1 MANANSAGFGFQSVM
16 TLGNT
21 PSTQGLSEYSLK
33 SGTAKRI
40 NQNDPASKQGTGGD
54 DGYIQ
59 DAAHTTMAD
68 GVTGGAGWANNASTI
83 QAITGVFNGAF
94 YVNST
99 TSKPTWAN
107 TIVESTTFGTDYN
120 TGSSDGVA
128 FINDNPMQ
136 EYVCKADA
144 AVTGGVALML
154 PTLTYNCE
162 NGGTTAKQTSGQSTI
177 KLNVASSAAAG
188 AGQGMFQIVR
198 SANDPENK
206 DLSVADG
213 NVIVRFAPGS
223 IMSLSY

>member
-1 MANANSAGFGFQSVM
+1 MANASSTGFGFQSVM

-21 PSTQGLSEYSLK
+21 PSTQGLSEYPIK
-33 SGTAKRI
+33 SGTAKRF
-40 NQNDPASKQGTGGD
+40 NQNDPCSKQGTGGD
-54 DGYIQ
+54 DGYLQ

-68 GVTGGAGWANNASTI
+68 TVTGGAGWLNQAATI
-83 QAITGVFNGAF
+83 QPITGVFNGAF
-94 YVNST
+94 YINST

-120 TGSSDGVA
+120 TGSDDGVG
-128 FINDNPMQ
+128 FVNDNPMQ

-144 AVTGGVALML
+144 ACLQAKML
-154 PTLTYNCE
+154 PSLTYNCE

-177 KLNVASSAAAG
+177 KLDVSATAAAG
-188 AGQGMFQIVR
+188 ANQMMFQVVR

-206 DLSVADG
+206 DLTVADA

-223 IMSLSY
+223 IMSNQF

>member
-1 MANANSAGFGFQSVM
+1 MANASSTGFGFQSVM

-21 PSTQGLSEYSLK
+21 PSTQGLSEYPIK
-33 SGTAKRI
+33 SGTAKRF
-40 NQNDPASKQGTGGD
+40 NQNDPCSKQGTGGD
-54 DGYIQ
+54 DGYLQ

-68 GVTGGAGWANNASTI
+68 TVTGGAGWLNQAATI
-83 QAITGVFNGAF
+83 QPITGVFNGAF

-120 TGSSDGVA
+120 TGSSDGVG
-128 FINDNPMQ
+128 FVNDNPMQ

-144 AVTGGVALML
+144 ALGVALML
-154 PTLTYNCE
+154 PSLTYNCE

>member
-1 MANANSAGFGFQSVM
+1 MANASSTGFGFQSVM

-21 PSTQGLSEYSLK
+21 PSTQGLSEYPIK
-33 SGTAKRI
+33 SGTGKRF
-40 NQNDPASKQGTGGD
+40 NQNDPCSKQGTGGD
-54 DGYIQ
+54 DGYLQ

-68 GVTGGAGWANNASTI
+68 TVTGGAGWVNNAATI
-83 QAITGVFNGAF
+83 QPITGVFNGAF

-120 TGSSDGVA
+120 TGSDDGVG
-128 FINDNPMQ
+128 FVNDNPMQ

-144 AVTGGVALML
+144 ACLQAKML
-154 PTLTYNCE
+154 PSLTYNCE

-177 KLNVASSAAAG
+177 KLDIGATAAAG
-188 AGQGMFQIVR
+188 ANQMMFQIVR

-206 DLSVADG
+206 DLSVADA

-223 IMSLSY
+223 IMSNQF

>member
-1 MANANSAGFGFQSVM
+1 MANASSTGFGFQSVM

-21 PSTQGLSEYSLK
+21 PSTQGLSEYPIK
-33 SGTAKRI
+33 SGTAKRF
-40 NQNDPASKQGTGGD
+40 NQNDPCSKQGTAGD
-54 DGYIQ
+54 DGYLQ

-68 GVTGGAGWANNASTI
+68 TKTGGQGWANNTA
-83 QAITGVFNGAF
+83 AIEAIAGVFNGAF

-120 TGSSDGVA
+120 TGSSDGVG
-128 FINDNPMQ
+128 FVNDNPMQ

-144 AVTGGVALML
+144 ACGVDLML
-154 PTLTYNCE
+154 PSLTYNCE

-188 AGQGMFQIVR
+188 AGQGMFQVVR

-206 DLSVADG
+206 DLSVANG

-223 IMSLSY
+223 IMSVKY

>member
-1 MANANSAGFGFQSVM
+1 MANASSTGFGFQSVM

-21 PSTQGLSEYSLK
+21 PSTQGLSEYPIK
-33 SGTAKRI
+33 SGTAKRF
-40 NQNDPASKQGTGGD
+40 NQNDPCSKQGTGGD
-54 DGYIQ
+54 DGYLQ

-68 GVTGGAGWANNASTI
+68 TVTGGAGWLNQAATI
-83 QAITGVFNGAF
+83 QPITGVFNGAF
-94 YVNST
+94 YINST

-120 TGSSDGVA
+120 TGSDDGVG
-128 FINDNPMQ
+128 FVNDNPMQ

-144 AVTGGVALML
+144 ACLQAKML
-154 PTLTYNCE
+154 PSLTYNCE

-177 KLNVASSAAAG
+177 KLDVGATAAAG
-188 AGQGMFQIVR
+188 ANQMMFQVVR

-206 DLSVADG
+206 DLTVADA

-223 IMSLSY
+223 IMSNQF

>member
-1 MANANSAGFGFQSVM
+1 MANASSTGFGFQSVM

-21 PSTQGLSEYSLK
+21 PSTQGLSEYPIK
-33 SGTAKRI
+33 SGTAKRF
-40 NQNDPASKQGTGGD
+40 NQNDPCSKQGTAGD
-54 DGYIQ
+54 DGYLQ

-68 GVTGGAGWANNASTI
+68 TKTGGQGWANNTA
-83 QAITGVFNGAF
+83 AIEAIAGVFNGAF

-120 TGSSDGVA
+120 TGSSDGVG
-128 FINDNPMQ
+128 FVNDNPMQ

-144 AVTGGVALML
+144 ACTVDLML
-154 PTLTYNCE
+154 PTLTYACE

-177 KLNVASSAAAG
+177 KLDIGTSAAAG
-188 AGQGMFQIVR
+188 ANQRMFQVVR

-206 DLSVADG
+206 DLSVANA

-223 IMSLSY
+223 IMSLV

>member
-1 MANANSAGFGFQSVM
+1 M

-21 PSTQGLSEYSLK
+21 PSTQGLSEYPIK
-33 SGTAKRI
+33 SGTAKRF
-40 NQNDPASKQGTGGD
+40 NQNDPCSKQGTGGD
-54 DGYIQ
+54 DGYLQ

-68 GVTGGAGWANNASTI
+68 GVTGGQGWDRGASTI
-83 QAITGVFNGAF
+83 QALNGVFNGAF
-94 YVNST
+94 YINST

-120 TGSSDGVA
+120 TGSSDGVG
-128 FINDNPMQ
+128 FVNDNPMQ

-144 AVTGGVALML
+144 ACTVDLML
-154 PTLTYNCE
+154 PTLTYACE

-177 KLNVASSAAAG
+177 KLDIGTSAAAG
-188 AGQGMFQIVR
+188 ANQRMFQVVR

-206 DLSVADG
+206 DLSVANA

-223 IMSLSY
+223 IMSLV

>member
-120 TGSSDGVA
+120 TGSDDGLA
-128 FINDNPMQ
+128 FVNDNPMQ
-136 EYVCKADA
+136 EYVCKADEA
-144 AVTGGVALML
+144 CLQAKML
-154 PTLTYNCE
+154 PSLTYNCE
-162 NGGTTAKQTSGQSTI
+162 DGGTTAKQTSGQSTI
-177 KLNVASSAAAG
+177 KLDIGATAAAG
-188 AGQGMFQIVR
+188 AGQGMFQVVR

-206 DLSVADG
+206 DLSAADA

-223 IMSLSY
+223 IMSNKY

>member
-1 MANANSAGFGFQSVM
+1 MANASSTGFGFQSVM

-21 PSTQGLSEYSLK
+21 PSTQGLSEYPLK

-40 NQNDPASKQGTGGD
+40 NQNHPCSKQGTGGD
-54 DGYIQ
+54 DGYLQ

-68 GVTGGAGWANNASTI
+68 GVTGGAGWLNQAATI
-83 QAITGVFNGAF
+83 EPITGVFNGAF
-94 YVNST
+94 YINST

-120 TGSSDGVA
+120 TGSDDGVG
-128 FINDNPMQ
+128 FVNDNPMQ

-144 AVTGGVALML
+144 ACLQAKML
-154 PTLTYNCE
+154 PSLTYNCE

-177 KLNVASSAAAG
+177 KLDIGATAAAG
-188 AGQGMFQIVR
+188 ANQMMWQVVR

-206 DLSVADG
+206 DLSSANA

-223 IMSLSY
+223 IMSNQF

>member
-1 MANANSAGFGFQSVM
+1 MANASSTGFGFQSVM

-21 PSTQGLSEYSLK
+21 PATQGLSEYVLK

-40 NQNDPASKQGTGGD
+40 NQNDPCSKQGTGGD

-83 QAITGVFNGAF
+83 EPITGVFNGAF

-120 TGSSDGVA
+120 TGSSDGLA
-128 FINDNPMQ
+128 FVNDNPMQ

-144 AVTGGVALML
+144 ACGVNLML

-177 KLNVASSAAAG
+177 KLDIGTSAAAG
-188 AGQGMFQIVR
+188 AGQAMFQVVR

-206 DLSVADG
+206 DLTAADA

>member
-1 MANANSAGFGFQSVM
+1 MANASSTGFGFQSVM

-21 PSTQGLSEYSLK
+21 PSTQGLSEYVLK

-40 NQNDPASKQGTGGD
+40 NQNDPCSKQGTGGD
-54 DGYIQ
+54 DGYLQ

-68 GVTGGAGWANNASTI
+68 GVTGGAGWANNTATI
-83 QAITGVFNGAF
+83 EPITGVFNGAF

-120 TGSSDGVA
+120 TGSDDGLA
-128 FINDNPMQ
+128 FVNDNPMQ

-144 AVTGGVALML
+144 AWLQAKML
-154 PTLTYNCE
+154 PSLTYNCE

-177 KLNVASSAAAG
+177 KLDIGATAAAG
-188 AGQGMFQIVR
+188 AGQGMFQVVR

-206 DLSVADG
+206 DLSAADA

-223 IMSLSY
+223 IMSVNY

>member
-1 MANANSAGFGFQSVM
+1 MANASSTGFGFQSVM

-21 PSTQGLSEYSLK
+21 PSTQGLSEYPIK
-33 SGTAKRI
+33 SGTAKRF
-40 NQNDPASKQGTGGD
+40 NQNDPCSKQGTGGD
-54 DGYIQ
+54 DGYLQ

-68 GVTGGAGWANNASTI
+68 TVTGGAGWVNNAATI
-83 QAITGVFNGAF
+83 QPITGVFNGAF

-120 TGSSDGVA
+120 TGSDDGVG
-128 FINDNPMQ
+128 FVNDNPMQ

-144 AVTGGVALML
+144 ACLQAKML
-154 PTLTYNCE
+154 PSLTYNCE

-177 KLNVASSAAAG
+177 KLDIGATAAAG
-188 AGQGMFQIVR
+188 ANQMMFQIVR

-206 DLSVADG
+206 DLTVADA

-223 IMSLSY
+223 IMSNKY

>member
-1 MANANSAGFGFQSVM
+1 MANASSTGFGFQSVM

-21 PSTQGLSEYSLK
+21 PSTQGLSEYPIK
-33 SGTAKRI
+33 SGTAKRF
-40 NQNDPASKQGTGGD
+40 NQNDPCSKQGTAGD
-54 DGYIQ
+54 DGYLQ

-68 GVTGGAGWANNASTI
+68 TKTGGQGWANNTA
-83 QAITGVFNGAF
+83 AIEAIAGVFNGAF

-120 TGSSDGVA
+120 TGSSDGVG
-128 FINDNPMQ
+128 FVNDNPMQ

-144 AVTGGVALML
+144 ACTVDLML
-154 PTLTYNCE
+154 PTLTYACE

-177 KLNVASSAAAG
+177 KLDIGTSAAAG
-188 AGQGMFQIVR
+188 AGQGMFQVVR

-206 DLSVADG
+206 DLSVANA

-223 IMSLSY
+223 IRS

>member
-1 MANANSAGFGFQSVM
+1 MANASSTGFGFQSVM

-21 PSTQGLSEYSLK
+21 PSTQGLSEYPIK
-33 SGTAKRI
+33 SGTAKRF
-40 NQNDPASKQGTGGD
+40 NQNDPCSKQGTGGD
-54 DGYIQ
+54 DGYLQ

-68 GVTGGAGWANNASTI
+68 TVTGGAGWVNNAATI
-83 QAITGVFNGAF
+83 QPITGVFNGAF

-120 TGSSDGVA
+120 TGSDDGVG
-128 FINDNPMQ
+128 FVNDNPMQ

-144 AVTGGVALML
+144 ACLVGIML
-154 PTLTYNCE
+154 PSLTYNCE

-177 KLNVASSAAAG
+177 KLDVSATAAAG
-188 AGQGMFQIVR
+188 ANQMMFQVVR

-206 DLSVADG
+206 DLTVADA

-223 IMSLSY
+223 IMSNQF